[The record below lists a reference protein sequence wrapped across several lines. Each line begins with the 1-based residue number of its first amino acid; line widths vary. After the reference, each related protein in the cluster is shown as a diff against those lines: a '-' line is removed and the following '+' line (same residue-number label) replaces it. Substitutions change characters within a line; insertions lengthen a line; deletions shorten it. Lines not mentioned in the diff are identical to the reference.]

1 MASKGDDLR
10 PIQVF
15 MGTRQ
20 FIEREEPEPFGGGN
34 KDFFAGDDAGFAR
47 HKQRL
52 RGRIKAVASALRGA
66 GQPMGFVKVV
76 QREEAL
82 AKSHRPLRAL
92 FSRAHRFALV
102 GADGLTLDL
111 PAIDG
116 GFAAW
121 RDAGM
126 PVG

>member
-1 MASKGDDLR
+1 MT
-10 PIQVF
+10 PIDIRLAE
-15 MGTRQ
+15 TTL
-20 FIEREEPEPFGGGN
+20 
-34 KDFFAGDDAGFAR
+34 FAGGSSTC
-47 HKQRL
+47 
-52 RGRIKAVASALRGA
+52 SALTARAAFQEDLSSGA
-66 GQPMGFVKVV
+66 EGG
-76 QREEAL
+76 
-82 AKSHRPLRAL
+82 HRRLI
-92 FSRAHRFALV
+92 ALV